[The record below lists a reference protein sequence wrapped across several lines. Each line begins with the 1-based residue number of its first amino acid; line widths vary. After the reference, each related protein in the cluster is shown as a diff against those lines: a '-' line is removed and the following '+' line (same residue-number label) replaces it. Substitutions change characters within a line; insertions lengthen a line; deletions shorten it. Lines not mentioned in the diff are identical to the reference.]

1 MDTPVTQLVYMSA
14 LAGNQDP
21 SCIPDILKESVA
33 NNKAHHITGI
43 LLYINGSFL
52 QVLEG
57 LPKQVGDLYEKIC
70 TDPRHKHAV
79 KVLEVEAPA
88 REFSEWSMGYA
99 AIEAQELD
107 IVVGINDFFTTGH
120 CLTELRHSAVLMI
133 LQKFRDGRWRRRL
146 A

>member
-1 MDTPVTQLVYMSA
+1 MDTPITQLVYMSA
-14 LAGNQDP
+14 LAENQDP
-21 SCIPDILKESVA
+21 SCISDILRESVA
-33 NNKAHHITGI
+33 NNKAHHITGM

-57 LPKQVGDLYEKIC
+57 LPEQIQALYEKIR

-79 KVLEVEAPA
+79 KVLELAVPE

-99 AIEAQELD
+99 AVEAKELD
-107 IVVGINDFFTTGH
+107 IVVGKNDFFTTGH
-120 CLTELRHSAVLMI
+120 CLTELRHSVVLLI
-133 LQKFRDGRWRRRL
+133 LQQFRDGRWRRRL